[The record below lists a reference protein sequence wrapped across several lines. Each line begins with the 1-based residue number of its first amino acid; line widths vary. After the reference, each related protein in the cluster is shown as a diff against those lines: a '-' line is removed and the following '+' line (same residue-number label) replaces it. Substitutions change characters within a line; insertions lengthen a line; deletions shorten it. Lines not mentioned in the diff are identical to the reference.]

1 MQGKVSRKIIQDAE
15 KEASNIL
22 EQAKKKADEILK
34 SAQKKAQRIKEEAE
48 KSGEG
53 MKKREEERLVTIE
66 KLEEKKMLLTMKRE
80 VLNRVF
86 EEALEDMKNW
96 KVQRYTDFIVK
107 KIILA
112 ISTGNELV
120 VPGRLHSNALRKQLD
135 KIKRDRN
142 LKFEVAKEDGDFD
155 FGFVIKRERTEVKF
169 TGEDIL
175 DELRDRI
182 EIEVARRLFA
192 GDTDKTA

>member
-53 MKKREEERLVTIE
+53 MKKREEERLLTIE

-120 VPGRLHSNALRKQLD
+120 VPGRLHSNALRKRLD

>member
-120 VPGRLHSNALRKQLD
+120 VPGRLHSNALRKRLD